1 MARSMCSA
9 GRWLLPA
16 VLGVFLASPALGVI
30 VHPGVGQPSDTPHND
45 VIGKWILAG
54 DTEQTAS
61 CVAISPDWVITTRH
75 QAGAVGTKVV
85 LGGVEYQ
92 VAEIVPH
99 SSHDIRLA
107 RVTKNGQ
114 PANLQ
119 HYVDLYTGTN
129 ETALPLVTI
138 GGYGRLRGAT
148 LNDGSMD
155 YGYAWGAVPTG
166 NTPTWGTNVIDGTG
180 TLASGPFKGTAYLWG
195 DFDDPGTT
203 YEAGIAIKD
212 SGGGWFTKD
221 TGGEWWLIALGQG
234 VQRIDETWFDDPGT
248 GRVVDPDI
256 FSGVRVSTYAGW
268 AQSIVPEPA
277 TLGLFALGG
286 WFLLGRRHHKP

>member
-1 MARSMCSA
+1 MARRLHFC
-9 GRWLLPA
+9 GRRLLPVA
-16 VLGVFLASPALGVI
+16 LAMSLASPAFGVI

-54 DTEQTAS
+54 TTEQIAS
-61 CVAISPDWVITTRH
+61 CVAISPDWVITTQH

-92 VAEIVPH
+92 VAEIQPH
-99 SSHDIRLA
+99 SSRDIRLA

-114 PANLQ
+114 PAYLQ
-119 HYVDLYTGTN
+119 HYVGLYTGTD
-129 ETALPLVTI
+129 ETTLPLVTI

-148 LNDGSMD
+148 LNNGSMD

-180 TLASGPFKGTAYLWG
+180 TLTSGPFAGTAYLQG
-195 DFDDPGTT
+195 DFDNPGTT
-203 YEAGIAIKD
+203 YEAGIAVKD

-221 TGGEWWLIALGQG
+221 TGGKWWLIALGQG
-234 VQRIDETWFDDPGT
+234 VQRIDETWFDNPGT

-256 FSGVRVSTYAGW
+256 FSGVRVSTYENW
-268 AQSIVPEPA
+268 VQTTIPEPA

-286 WFLLGRRHHKP
+286 WFLLRRRRHKP